1 MKNVRNILTV
11 VALATTTLLTAA
23 EKRQPNVIILLS
35 DDQGWGDLG
44 FTGNTTVRT
53 PNIDKMAHDGM
64 TMDNFYVCAV
74 SSPTR
79 AELLTGRYHLR
90 SGVCSTSTGGER
102 MNLDEQ
108 TIAEHFRDGGYR
120 TAMFGKWHSG
130 TQYPY
135 HPNARG
141 FEEFYGFCS
150 GHWGNYWNPIL
161 EHNGKIVKGE
171 GFIAD
176 DLTNHALEYIKGQK
190 NHPFFLYLAFNTP
203 HTPMQIPD
211 TWWNGIKNRKL
222 TQAATNPDAEEI
234 GTTKSALA
242 LAENID
248 WNVGRLLNLLEELN
262 IEEETII
269 LYFSDNGPNG
279 YRWNGGMKGKK
290 GAVDEGGVRSPLC
303 IRWPGHIQGGVMN
316 EQLSGAI
323 DLMPTLLGLTGVKY
337 ESKKPLDGIDLSK
350 QLLDSRKKEQDRV
363 LYSYWSKKLS
373 VRIPGFMLDNDQ
385 HLYQTSVDRGQL
397 NDLSGNNTKELARL
411 KSERVK
417 FEKEILPCLPKKD
430 ERPFLIGHP
439 EEYSSKLPARDAK
452 IEGMVERS
460 NTAPNCSYFTNW
472 RSTDARILW
481 NVDVLESGTFEV
493 KVYYTC
499 DARNI
504 GSVVNLKTDRG
515 ESLRYRLGE
524 VNDAPMQGADMD
536 RVPRKSESY
545 MKDFKPFSMGKIHL
559 EKGKAL
565 LSLQAESIA
574 SEEVMNFWLL
584 ELIRKK

>member
-1 MKNVRNILTV
+1 MRNILTV

-303 IRWPGHIQGGVMN
+303 IR
-316 EQLSGAI
+316 
-323 DLMPTLLGLTGVKY
+323 
-337 ESKKPLDGIDLSK
+337 
-350 QLLDSRKKEQDRV
+350 
-363 LYSYWSKKLS
+363 
-373 VRIPGFMLDNDQ
+373 
-385 HLYQTSVDRGQL
+385 
-397 NDLSGNNTKELARL
+397 
-411 KSERVK
+411 
-417 FEKEILPCLPKKD
+417 
-430 ERPFLIGHP
+430 
-439 EEYSSKLPARDAK
+439 
-452 IEGMVERS
+452 
-460 NTAPNCSYFTNW
+460 
-472 RSTDARILW
+472 
-481 NVDVLESGTFEV
+481 
-493 KVYYTC
+493 
-499 DARNI
+499 
-504 GSVVNLKTDRG
+504 
-515 ESLRYRLGE
+515 
-524 VNDAPMQGADMD
+524 
-536 RVPRKSESY
+536 
-545 MKDFKPFSMGKIHL
+545 
-559 EKGKAL
+559 
-565 LSLQAESIA
+565 
-574 SEEVMNFWLL
+574 
-584 ELIRKK
+584 